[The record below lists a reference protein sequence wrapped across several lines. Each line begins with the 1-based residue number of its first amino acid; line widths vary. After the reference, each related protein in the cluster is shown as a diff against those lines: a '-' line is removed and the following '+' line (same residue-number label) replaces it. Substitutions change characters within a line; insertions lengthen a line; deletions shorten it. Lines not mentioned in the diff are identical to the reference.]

1 MLETI
6 AQGLLALGDRI
17 LQWNVAILLS
27 IPVAAIIIAFNR
39 ETFEEMIGV
48 NQKK

>member
-6 AQGLLALGDRI
+6 TQALLALGDRI

-48 NQKK
+48 NQKQ